1 MKFSILILC
10 LLLIVSCKK
19 ETTKPTAEIPT
30 SLKSGLLVLN
40 EGMFQFNNAKLSW
53 MNNADQSVNNDFFE
67 QKNNRSLGDTGNDL
81 KRYGG
86 KIYVV
91 VSTSSTIEILN
102 ATTGKSIKQI
112 SMMNGSTPKQ
122 PRSIAFYG
130 SSAFVTCYDGFVD
143 VFDTTNLTITMR
155 IPVGQNPEDLVVS
168 NHKLYVSNSGGLNFP
183 NVDSTVSVINLN
195 TLQEIKRIT
204 VGPNPGAIVC
214 DAEGDIYVIS
224 RGNYAAIPAQLHRI
238 ETFSDTKTHDFTFA
252 IQSMAIFQDKLLISE
267 PNSIVIKTFN
277 TLSESNN
284 LTNFITNAPITTL
297 YGMYFS
303 SITNK
308 VYCFD
313 AVNYSSTGYV
323 VQFSASGNY
332 EKKYHVGLNPS
343 KLIVYE

>member
-1 MKFSILILC
+1 MKFSILFLF
-10 LLLIVSCKK
+10 LLFIVSCKK
-19 ETTKPTAEIPT
+19 ETTKPTVTIPAT
-30 SLKSGLLVLN
+30 LKAGLLVLN

-53 MNNADQSVNNDFFE
+53 INNADQSVNNDFFE

-91 VSTSSTIEILN
+91 VSTSSTIEVID
-102 ATTGKSIKQI
+102 AATGKSIKQL

-130 SSAFVTCYDGFVD
+130 SNAYVTCYDGFVD
-143 VFDTTNLTITMR
+143 VFDTTNLTIAMR
-155 IPVGQNPEDLVVS
+155 IPVGQNPEDLAVS
-168 NHKLYVSNSGGLNFP
+168 NNKLYVSNSGGLNFP

-204 VGPNPGAIVC
+204 VGPNPGALLC
-214 DAEGDIYVIS
+214 DSEGDIYVIS
-224 RGNYAAIPAQLHRI
+224 RGDYGAIPAQLHRI
-238 ETFSDTKTHDFTFA
+238 ETTNDTKTHDFSFA

-267 PNSIVIKTFN
+267 PNSIIIKTFN
-277 TLSESNN
+277 TLTESDN
-284 LTNFITNAPITTL
+284 LTNFITNAPVTTL
-297 YGMYFS
+297 YGMHYS

-323 VQFSASGNY
+323 LQFSASGNY

>member
-1 MKFSILILC
+1 MKFSIYFILIL
-10 LLLIVSCKK
+10 LVASCKK
-19 ETTKPTAEIPT
+19 ETIKPSADIPAT
-30 SLKSGLLVLN
+30 LKAGLLVLN

-53 MNNADQSVNNDFFE
+53 INNEDQLVNNDFFE

-91 VSTSSTIEILN
+91 VSTSSTIEVID
-102 ATTGKSIKQI
+102 AVTGKSIKQL

-130 SSAFVTCYDGFVD
+130 STAFVTCYDGFVD
-143 VFDTTNLTITMR
+143 VFDTTNLTIAMR
-155 IPVGQNPEDLVVS
+155 IPVGQNPEDLAIS
-168 NHKLYVSNSGGLNFP
+168 NNKLYVSNSGGLNFP

-204 VGPNPGAIVC
+204 VGPNPGSIVC
-214 DAEGDIYVIS
+214 DTEGDIYVIS
-224 RGNYAAIPAQLHRI
+224 RGDYAAFPAQLHRI
-238 ETFSDTKTHDFTFA
+238 ETTNDTKTHDFNFA
-252 IQSMAIFQDKLLISE
+252 IQSMAIFQDKILISQ
-267 PNSIVIKTFN
+267 PNSIIIKTFN
-277 TLSESNN
+277 TLTESNN
-284 LTNFITNAPITTL
+284 LINFITNPPVTTL
-297 YGMYFS
+297 YGMYYS
-303 SITNK
+303 NSTNK

-323 VQFSASGNY
+323 VQFNTSGNY
-332 EKKYHVGLNPS
+332 EKKFHVGLNPS